1 MTNILQYRLQFRSI
15 VTPIANATLH
25 CSPLYQFQN
34 YSFWCGFLD
43 REITQMCSFKVYVLF
58 SEESVKFNLI
68 CLKIVISVLN

>member
-15 VTPIANATLH
+15 VTAMLH
-25 CSPLYQFQN
+25 SSPLYQFH
-34 YSFWCGFLD
+34 YSFWRGFLD
-43 REITQMCSFKVYVLF
+43 RQITQMCSFKVYVLF